1 MDTTNEAVDY
11 GLMIFADRWTR
22 QTKQITEMDIAV
34 LRCRTI
40 AQPVDQDA
48 LKQVLLTLEEVQQT
62 IPSANNSDG
71 VEVVESC
78 KIVHSLHC
86 DH

>member
-22 QTKQITEMDIAV
+22 PMKQITEMDIAV

-48 LKQVLLTLEEVQQT
+48 
-62 IPSANNSDG
+62 
-71 VEVVESC
+71 
-78 KIVHSLHC
+78 
-86 DH
+86 